1 LGRGHNLPMF
11 EENDL
16 VKNLVPAVREQIKSP
31 ETPFVKKALDRLI
44 ADGEEEA
51 EAEMMLAL
59 CLADESNRMFID
71 KRGFDLK
78 RYQELLD
85 ALPELPEG

>member
-1 LGRGHNLPMF
+1 MF
-11 EENDL
+11 EEDDL
-16 VKNLVPAVREQIKSP
+16 VKNLVPAVREQLKSP
-31 ETPFVKKALDRLI
+31 DTPCVKKTMDRLL
-44 ADGEEEA
+44 ADGEEDA
-51 EAEMMLAL
+51 EAEMMIAL

>member
-1 LGRGHNLPMF
+1 MF

-16 VKNLVPAVREQIKSP
+16 VKNLVPAVREQLESS
-31 ETPFVKKALDRLI
+31 ETPFVKRAMKRLL
-44 ADGEEEA
+44 ADGEEES
-51 EAEMMLAL
+51 EVEMMMAL